1 MAILHRDSSPESL
14 SREIADAA
22 QDLVNRINLGEFD
35 DLDEGPMLDLRCLSE
50 MMEHWAGV
58 AQALQERL
66 ALTCGTMADFTAT
79 RPPAIRR

>member
-1 MAILHRDSSPESL
+1 MASIDRDSSTESL

-22 QDLVNRINLGEFD
+22 RDLANRINLGEFD

-66 ALTCGTMADFTAT
+66 SLSRSTLSDFAVSH
-79 RPPAIRR
+79 RPAIRR